1 MIYTDSNQKHDLRD
15 YQKTKDNNIKMNK
28 KQLKQF
34 NRKFRCFP
42 GGVYLRK
49 TDKPCQENDIKQ
61 FISTLL
67 KAERKEIIEIGD
79 KMKKN
84 THKKIEK
91 EFWYDPED
99 NQKGE
104 FEKYGEYEEFFVFTK
119 KMTNQAIK
127 NYQTKI
133 KSLK

>member
-1 MIYTDSNQKHDLRD
+1 MFLLVRLKMIYTDSNQKHDLRD

-67 KAERKEIIEIGD
+67 KAERKEIIE
-79 KMKKN
+79 M
-84 THKKIEK
+84 IEK
-91 EFWYDPED
+91 E
-99 NQKGE
+99 NGS
-104 FEKYGEYEEFFVFTK
+104 
-119 KMTNQAIK
+119 IK
-127 NYQTKI
+127 ISTTSI
-133 KSLK
+133 G